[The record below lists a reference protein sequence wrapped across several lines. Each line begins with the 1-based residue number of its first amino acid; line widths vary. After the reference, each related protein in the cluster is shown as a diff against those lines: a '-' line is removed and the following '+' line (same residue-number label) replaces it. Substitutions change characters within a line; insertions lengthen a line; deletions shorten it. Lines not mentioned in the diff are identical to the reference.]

1 MTTSTPRRFV
11 LVPLT
16 SEESHHMI
24 VEASLAGK
32 PARFI
37 LDSGAGATVLD
48 LAAVTRYR
56 LRLLRGS
63 REGVGVGSGTT
74 PIRYVGGKHRLR
86 LGAAN
91 LSGMRLQAIDLSV
104 VNETRKRKK
113 KAPVAGIIGADVL
126 RSRQAVIDYGRQ
138 VLLVAD

>member
-1 MTTSTPRRFV
+1 MTTSTQRRFA

-16 SEESHHMI
+16 REESDHMT

-37 LDSGAGATVLD
+37 LDTGAGATIVD
-48 LAAVTRYR
+48 LAAVTRYG

-63 REGVGVGSGTT
+63 KEGGGVGSSTT
-74 PIRYVGGKHRLR
+74 PMRYVGGQHRLR
-86 LGAAN
+86 LGAAD
-91 LSGMRLQAIDLSV
+91 LSGMRLQAIDLSA
-104 VNETRKRKK
+104 VNEMRKRKK
-113 KAPVAGIIGADVL
+113 KAPVAGIIGADIL

-138 VLLVAD
+138 VLLIAE